1 MREVIIISILYG
13 FDQKNC
19 FFERCTLFKFNNLG
33 LAVGMNLKIYIS
45 VAKGLKLK
53 FRKFWRLVPTFVEVT
68 EEKMVWELYCL
79 RPILNRLK
87 WSVTSWKYS
96 RSNIGQT
103 SSLCYNAGFQTPSMK
118 MCSAK
123 EVQINI
129 SRRFLPVSTFSC
141 QCQNI
146 KKGTLSQTLKS
157 NFNPSQHIT

>member
-68 EEKMVWELYCL
+68 EEKMVWELYCP

-103 SSLCYNAGFQTPSMK
+103 SSLCCVRLLDSFSENVLRQRGLDKYF
-118 MCSAK
+118 
-123 EVQINI
+123 EE
-129 SRRFLPVSTFSC
+129 RFLLGSNFSC
-141 QCQNI
+141 
-146 KKGTLSQTLKS
+146 
-157 NFNPSQHIT
+157 

>member
-87 WSVTSWKYS
+87 WSVTSWKYC

-103 SSLCYNAGFQTPSMK
+103 SSLCYVSDFQTPSVK
-118 MCSAK
+118 MYSAK

-129 SRRFLPVSTFSC
+129 SKRDFCQGQTFLASAK
-141 QCQNI
+141 I
-146 KKGTLSQTLKS
+146 LK
-157 NFNPSQHIT
+157 NQLYHRPSY